1 MKNGCIAV
9 RDTGMYYVSFG
20 KGKKN
25 LIVLPGLSDGLATVK
40 GKAFLLAFPY
50 RKFFKDYTVN
60 IFSRKNKMPE
70 GYTIREM
77 ANDQAEAMKALGI
90 AKASVLGVS
99 QGGMVSQYLAI
110 DHPEMVERLV
120 LAVTAP
126 YANDVIKNAVGSWI
140 EMAKKNDHKSLMVD
154 TAEKMYSK
162 SYLKE
167 NGKLFPLIA
176 KFTKPKSYER
186 FLRNANAI
194 LGFDARNE
202 LDKIICPTYIIAGDD
217 DNTVGNEAAY
227 ELNERISNSKVFIYE
242 GLGHGAF
249 EEAGDF
255 YGKVYDFCKT

>member
-1 MKNGCIAV
+1 MKSGCIAV

-40 GKAFLLAFPY
+40 GTAFLLAFPY
-50 RKFFKDYTVN
+50 RKFFKDYTVYM
-60 IFSRKNKMPE
+60 FSRKNRMPE

-90 AKASVLGVS
+90 VKASVLGVS
-99 QGGMVSQYLAI
+99 QGGMVAQYLVI
-110 DHPEMVERLV
+110 DYPQMVERLI

-126 YANDVIKNAVGSWI
+126 YANDVIKNAVSLWI
-140 EMAKKNDHKSLMVD
+140 EMAKQNDHKSLMVD

-162 SYLKE
+162 SYLKK

-186 FLRNANAI
+186 FSGTQMPYSVLTRVMNWTRLFVRHTLSPEMTTIRWEMKRRMN
-194 LGFDARNE
+194 
-202 LDKIICPTYIIAGDD
+202 
-217 DNTVGNEAAY
+217 
-227 ELNERISNSKVFIYE
+227 
-242 GLGHGAF
+242 
-249 EEAGDF
+249 
-255 YGKVYDFCKT
+255 